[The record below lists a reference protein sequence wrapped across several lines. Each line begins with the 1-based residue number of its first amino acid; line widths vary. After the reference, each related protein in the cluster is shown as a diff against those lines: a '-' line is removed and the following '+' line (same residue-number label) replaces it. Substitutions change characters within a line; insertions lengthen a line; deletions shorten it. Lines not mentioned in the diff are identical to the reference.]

1 MLKLFSKYL
10 SVGVIN
16 TAIHWAVFLILF
28 HFFEASQSIANLT
41 AFCFAV
47 TFSFFV
53 NAKWTFQSDA
63 TLMKYILYVCFMGV
77 LAWGVGWI
85 ADFSAF
91 PPVATLI
98 LFSFISLICGFFYS
112 KFFVFKVRT

>member
-10 SVGVIN
+10 SVGVLN
-16 TAIHWAVFLILF
+16 TLIHWATFLILL
-28 HFFEASQSIANLT
+28 HFFNASQSVANLA

-63 TLMKYILYVCFMGV
+63 TVIKYILYILFMGA

-85 ADFSAF
+85 ADFSAL
-91 PPVATLI
+91 PAIATLVV
-98 LFSFISLICGFFYS
+98 FSFISLICGFLYS